1 MSIIYLRKAL
11 PSLPSCRSC
20 EGSYNGGT
28 ERQTM
33 KTVTFLGTTQ
43 DEAEEKEKH
52 WKSANPYAL
61 NQHEME
67 G

>member
-1 MSIIYLRKAL
+1 
-11 PSLPSCRSC
+11 
-20 EGSYNGGT
+20 
-28 ERQTM
+28 M

-52 WKSANPYAL
+52 WKSANPYVL